1 MYYRDFIQHGEI
13 TFERDESYL
22 SHHGIRGMKWGIR
35 RYQNPDG
42 SLTEAGKKRYYRK
55 DGTLKTKYAQQKY
68 GELNSEYFNKGLEF
82 EKKFDKTE
90 EGKRLL
96 KKMRDAYDKY
106 EKASLY
112 NDYSKEGDEK
122 EERLAKEFDK
132 AENAYLKTLYTKQ
145 VNELT
150 KNYSDAELSA
160 LATYGPWGQFVREDL
175 PRQESIQRLILEYN
189 LHKM

>member
-1 MYYRDFIQHGEI
+1 MNNELYHF
-13 TFERDESYL
+13 
-22 SHHGIRGMKWGIR
+22 GIKGMKWGVR

-68 GELNSEYFNKGLEF
+68 GELNSEYFNKGLAF
-82 EKKFDKTE
+82 GKKFDKTE

-96 KKMRDAYDKY
+96 KKMWDTYDKY

-112 NDYSKEGDEK
+112 NDYSKEGNKK

-150 KNYSDAELSA
+150 KNYSDVELSA
-160 LATYGPWGQFVREDL
+160 LATYGPWGQSVREDL
-175 PRQESIQRLILEYN
+175 SRQESIQRLISEYSS
-189 LHKM
+189 HKM